1 MALNIVDAVATIK
14 QSVAQCLTA
23 QAIHQACREARH
35 TWGERELGPAQTI
48 WAFVLQVLHGN
59 TACACRSVGAA
70 GLLGGGLLQRP
81 SAAAAGGLRAPLGTH
96 VPRRAALVSR
106 AAMARTSHLLH
117 GRQRLLDARYQTA
130 ARALRPA
137 GDAASPAAAFRSAHF
152 LTMFDAASGLL
163 VKMLAAP
170 LRTHDLA
177 QVAQLHPELQPGDVL
192 VGDTAFAAFVHLALL
207 FAARLHGVF
216 RADQRTLV
224 SFRRDRQLVG
234 KRPQGTRAAHAV
246 SRLGAQAGT
255 LRPNRPVPP
264 AARLPAVDDGRAIRR
279 AARNDRGARA
289 TLWDATVRLSHA
301 RRHPGHPLLDAQAYP
316 ADELAALYGRRWEI
330 ETNFRHLKTTMRMD
344 VLHCHS
350 VEGVLKELCM
360 FALVYNLV
368 RLVMLAAAREQ
379 QLPHQRLSFI
389 DALRWLA
396 SACKHTTELELLVN
410 PAAQGATNHV
420 SSNAARSSID

>member
-35 TWGERELGPAQTI
+35 TWRERELGPAQTI

-59 TACACRSVGAA
+59 TACACRSAGAA

-81 SAAAAGGLRAPLGTH
+81 SSAAAGGVRAPLGTH

-106 AAMARTSHLLH
+106 VAMARTSHLLH

-137 GDAASPAAAFRSAHF
+137 GDAAPGCGFPVAHL

-216 RADQRTLV
+216 RAHQRTLV

-234 KRPQGTRAAHAV
+234 KRPRA
-246 SRLGAQAGT
+246 R
-255 LRPNRPVPP
+255 VPP
-264 AARLPAVDDGRAIRR
+264 TPSAGWCAS
-279 AARNDRGARA
+279 
-289 TLWDATVRLSHA
+289 WDATTKSSSTASRPSA
-301 RRHPGHPLLDAQAYP
+301 RG
-316 ADELAALYGRRWEI
+316 G
-330 ETNFRHLKTTMRMD
+330 
-344 VLHCHS
+344 
-350 VEGVLKELCM
+350 
-360 FALVYNLV
+360 
-368 RLVMLAAAREQ
+368 
-379 QLPHQRLSFI
+379 
-389 DALRWLA
+389 
-396 SACKHTTELELLVN
+396 
-410 PAAQGATNHV
+410 
-420 SSNAARSSID
+420 